1 MAAIYGG
8 GVLGCHG
15 ITEIVAEA
23 DTRRRRG
30 IESAWDTSKKK
41 KKPLTCGPGLSAG
54 GGKVRGGSAGVR
66 LGRLRCGAQGKKLAG
81 LRPKLKERESSGPGR
96 RKGRELGQ

>member
-1 MAAIYGG
+1 MVAIYGG

-15 ITEIVAEA
+15 ITEIVEEA

-54 GGKVRGGSAGVR
+54 GGKERGGSAGVR
-66 LGRLRCGAQGKKLAG
+66 LGRRSWACGWAG
-81 LRPKLKERESSGPGR
+81 EAGPAAVWRAREKAS
-96 RKGRELGQ
+96 